1 MRTGVVPGPWPL
13 GYAAGML
20 HMVIVKHSPES
31 CPGRPG
37 NEDVIPCLQKLDAL
51 LLERQVKTV
60 GRWADPPGH
69 VNYLVLDAPSAHA
82 ILEVF
87 MESGLAS
94 YTSTEVHPVLS
105 MD

>member
-1 MRTGVVPGPWPL
+1 
-13 GYAAGML
+13 ML

-37 NEDVIPCLQKLDAL
+37 NEAIIPCLQKLDEL
-51 LLERQVKTV
+51 LPAKGIRTV

-69 VNYLVLDAPSAHA
+69 VNYLVLDAPHGHA
-82 ILEVF
+82 VIVVF
-87 MESGLAS
+87 MESGLLS
-94 YTSTEVHPVLS
+94 YTSTEIRPVLS